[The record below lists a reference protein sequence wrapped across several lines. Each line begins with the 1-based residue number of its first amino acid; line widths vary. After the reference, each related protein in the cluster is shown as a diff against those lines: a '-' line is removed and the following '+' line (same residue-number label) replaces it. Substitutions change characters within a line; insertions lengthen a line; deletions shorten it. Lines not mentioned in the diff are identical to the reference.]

1 MDEGA
6 AGSAVMRKTDERM
19 LAMLR
24 VALKM
29 ETSDR
34 GDREH
39 ALACLGHESGLH
51 IDLAEHLAAAQVR
64 RVD

>member
-6 AGSAVMRKTDERM
+6 SFAVMRKTNERM

-24 VALKM
+24 AALKM

-34 GDREH
+34 GDRT
-39 ALACLGHESGLH
+39 S
-51 IDLAEHLAAAQVR
+51 
-64 RVD
+64 